1 MGYIRNIWCL
11 VLLFVVSF
19 AHTQSID
26 SLTTVEHTLT
36 GRYSITSTT
45 AVNDTVYLV
54 EGKFY
59 DYRPITNPYTVDSI
73 AVGMYMWSDNCA
85 KWLIDSI
92 GTKSGSEIQLKVK
105 GTSSNPTPSK
115 NHGAII
121 NYVRGFPSIPV
132 GISAHLTTCIWDDF
146 SAATGNSS
154 GGGTTNFDSNRP
166 ILRVPTAGINIGGS
180 TVNDWLEWWYF
191 TPPTI
196 SIASVTTPVEVGTS
210 NALSISSTTSNS
222 GGATLSNGYLV
233 NTTTN
238 DTLRSFTSSLT
249 ADSTITFTPQ
259 QGGSGVYNELTY
271 SFRSTQDWVSG
282 ADSGTATSNTRTV
295 QAVYPVFHF
304 MSATD
309 YRPVV
314 DGGTG
319 ANIYSVATKLVQT
332 EGNKTVTLA
341 GTNQFIYYAV
351 PSSWSDPNLSS
362 IIDPNGFDI
371 LGGFTVHNIVVTS
384 VGLTNNYTSV
394 AYKLYKLNNLTTVAA
409 SPAQNYT
416 FNR

>member
-1 MGYIRNIWCL
+1 MY
-11 VLLFVVSF
+11 S
-19 AHTQSID
+19 QDID

-45 AVNDTVYLV
+45 TVNDTVYLV

-59 DYRPITNPYTVDSI
+59 DYRPITTPFNVDSV

-92 GTKSGSEIQLKVK
+92 GTKSGSTIQLKVK
-105 GTSSNPTPSK
+105 GTSNNPAPSK

-121 NYVRGFPSIPV
+121 DYSKGFPSIPV

-146 SAATGNSS
+146 SSATGNTIST
-154 GGGTTNFDSNRP
+154 GLNFDSDRN
-166 ILRVPTAGINIGGS
+166 ILRVPTAGTNIGGS
-180 TVNDWLEWWYF
+180 TVVEWLEWWYF

-210 NALSISSTTSNS
+210 NSVSISSTTTNS

-238 DTLRSFTSSLT
+238 DTLRSFTSTLT

-259 QGGSGVYNELTY
+259 QGGSGLYNELSY

-282 ADSGTATSNTRTV
+282 GDSGTATSNTRTV
-295 QAVYPVFHF
+295 QGVYPVLYG
-304 MSATD
+304 MSAIDFSGASGTTL
-309 YRPVV
+309 YTSLAFKLISGESNKSVV
-314 DGGTG
+314 F
-319 ANIYSVATKLVQT
+319 N
-332 EGNKTVTLA
+332 
-341 GTNQFIYYAV
+341 GTNQFMYFAI
-351 PSSWSDPNLSS
+351 PKTWGDFDLSS
-362 IIDPNGFDI
+362 ILDHNGFEV
-371 LGGFTVHNIVVTS
+371 LPAFTAYDVTVS
-384 VGLTNNYTSV
+384 SSGLVNDWVNQD
-394 AYKLYKLNNLTTVAA
+394 YKLYKLNNLTTATNFTY
-409 SPAQNYT
+409 Q
-416 FNR
+416 FIR